1 MTPRV
6 LGRGLHEWDN
16 RPRMSLRI
24 TLAALACVFLLLG
37 GSRPSTGASEGP
49 RVRVELLSEVAA
61 VVPGQPFWVA
71 LRQRIA
77 PGWHTY
83 WMNPGDSGEPP
94 RIEWDLP
101 SGFRAGEFAWPFPE
115 RIPVGSAM
123 TYGYSNEV
131 VLPMAMTPPANLP
144 LDKPVAL
151 RGRAS
156 WLVCEK
162 ICIPE
167 EAPVA
172 LTLPVAAG
180 AGPLDQRGAAL
191 IAAAR
196 RNVPTP
202 SPWPAPFAATSA
214 DGPLTGN
221 APGLMPGRL
230 TDVWFFPT
238 GWGGDH

>member
-1 MTPRV
+1 
-6 LGRGLHEWDN
+6 
-16 RPRMSLRI
+16 MSFR
-24 TLAALACVFLLLG
+24 TSVVALACVFQLLG
-37 GSRPSTGASEGP
+37 GARSSVAASEGP
-49 RVRVELLSEVAA
+49 RVQVELLSDVAA

-115 RIPVGSAM
+115 RIAAGPAM
-123 TYGYSNEV
+123 TYGYSGEV
-131 VLPMAMTPPANLP
+131 VLPMAMTPPANLLP
-144 LDKPVAL
+144 GKVVSL

-172 LTLPVAAG
+172 LTLPVAEG
-180 AGPLDQRGAAL
+180 ARRLDLNGAAL

-196 RNVPTP
+196 RSVPTA
-202 SPWPAPFAATSA
+202 SPWPA
-214 DGPLTGN
+214 
-221 APGLMPGRL
+221 
-230 TDVWFFPT
+230 
-238 GWGGDH
+238 